1 MSISIDT
8 YCLQC
13 LLRRNIA
20 LAQTLGTEEQAM
32 AFAKEIMKLCINA
45 PEGVSSPWFGPQI
58 ADLLHDMYGL
68 DYDRFRQEKLD
79 SNRFVLERLPAIREK
94 VTNAKDPVFAG
105 LQFAILGNYLD
116 FSALQGQ
123 VSFEKLEEMLD
134 KALEMELDDQVYAYL
149 CRDLRRGGKLVYLT
163 DNAGEIGFDR
173 VLAEAI
179 AAAYPDISVTFCV
192 RGAIAQNDAT
202 REDAAAVGIPFPVI
216 DNGNRVAGTQLDML
230 SEEAAAAQSEA
241 ARVSASDTLTFEQRL
256 ILLVGRSR
264 IGIMFTGALFLLV
277 TAFAALSVGVFASA
291 VFRRTVTATV
301 MAYLLVFLI
310 GVVTLLP
317 MVLGVSYIGSHYDDM
332 YASTMASSVAVIG
345 GADAAASGLSVNAFI
360 YSPAVGLMALIADQ
374 TGLLKSTLMDYSYT
388 MYRIYDYLDFSAI
401 KWENMPFMAGAGLLL
416 DLLAACFVR
425 PREARLRR
433 RSAKK

>member
-32 AFAKEIMKLCINA
+32 AFAKEIMKLYLSA

-58 ADLLHDMYGL
+58 ADLLHEMYGL

-94 VTNAKDPVFAG
+94 VTAAKDPVFAG

-134 KALEMELDDQVYAYL
+134 KALEMELDDQVYADL

-230 SEEAAAAQSEA
+230 SPEAAAALSGADVILAKGMANAETMLGCGYNVYYA
-241 ARVSASDTLTFEQRL
+241 FLVKCQRF
-256 ILLVGRSR
+256 VTRFGKP
-264 IGIMFTGALFLLV
+264 MFTPMLV
-277 TAFAALSVGVFASA
+277 KE
-291 VFRRTVTATV
+291 REP
-301 MAYLLVFLI
+301 I
-310 GVVTLLP
+310 GQNVEK
-317 MVLGVSYIGSHYDDM
+317 
-332 YASTMASSVAVIG
+332 
-345 GADAAASGLSVNAFI
+345 
-360 YSPAVGLMALIADQ
+360 
-374 TGLLKSTLMDYSYT
+374 KSRNL
-388 MYRIYDYLDFSAI
+388 
-401 KWENMPFMAGAGLLL
+401 
-416 DLLAACFVR
+416 
-425 PREARLRR
+425 
-433 RSAKK
+433 

>member
-20 LAQTLGTEEQAM
+20 LAQTLGSEEQAM
-32 AFAKEIMKLCINA
+32 AFAKEIMKLCIAA

-68 DYDRFRQEKLD
+68 DYDRFHQEKLD
-79 SNRFVLERLPAIREK
+79 SNRFVLERLPMIRER
-94 VTNAKDPVFAG
+94 VTGAKDPVLAG

-134 KALEMELDDQVYAYL
+134 KALEMELDGQVYADL

-179 AAAYPDISVTFCV
+179 AAAYPDIFITFCV

-230 SEEAAAAQSEA
+230 SEEAAAALSGADVILAKGMANAETMLGCGYNVYYA
-241 ARVSASDTLTFEQRL
+241 FLVKCQRF
-256 ILLVGRSR
+256 VTRFGKP
-264 IGIMFTGALFLLV
+264 MFTPMLV
-277 TAFAALSVGVFASA
+277 
-291 VFRRTVTATV
+291 
-301 MAYLLVFLI
+301 
-310 GVVTLLP
+310 
-317 MVLGVSYIGSHYDDM
+317 
-332 YASTMASSVAVIG
+332 
-345 GADAAASGLSVNAFI
+345 
-360 YSPAVGLMALIADQ
+360 
-374 TGLLKSTLMDYSYT
+374 K
-388 MYRIYDYLDFSAI
+388 
-401 KWENMPFMAGAGLLL
+401 E
-416 DLLAACFVR
+416 
-425 PREARLRR
+425 RE
-433 RSAKK
+433 

>member
-94 VTNAKDPVFAG
+94 VTAAKDPVFAG

-134 KALEMELDDQVYAYL
+134 KALEMELDEQVYAYF

-179 AAAYPDISVTFCV
+179 VAAYPDISVTFCV

-230 SEEAAAAQSEA
+230 SEEAAAALADADVILAKGMANAETMLGCGYNVYYA
-241 ARVSASDTLTFEQRL
+241 FLVKCQRF
-256 ILLVGRSR
+256 VTRFGKP
-264 IGIMFTGALFLLV
+264 MFTPMLV
-277 TAFAALSVGVFASA
+277 
-291 VFRRTVTATV
+291 
-301 MAYLLVFLI
+301 
-310 GVVTLLP
+310 
-317 MVLGVSYIGSHYDDM
+317 
-332 YASTMASSVAVIG
+332 
-345 GADAAASGLSVNAFI
+345 
-360 YSPAVGLMALIADQ
+360 
-374 TGLLKSTLMDYSYT
+374 K
-388 MYRIYDYLDFSAI
+388 
-401 KWENMPFMAGAGLLL
+401 E
-416 DLLAACFVR
+416 
-425 PREARLRR
+425 RE
-433 RSAKK
+433 

>member
-45 PEGVSSPWFGPQI
+45 PEGVSSPWFGPKI
-58 ADLLHDMYGL
+58 ADLLHEMYGL

-94 VTNAKDPVFAG
+94 VTAAKDPVFAG

-134 KALEMELDDQVYAYL
+134 KALEMELDDQVYADL

-230 SEEAAAAQSEA
+230 SPEAAAALSGADVILAKGMANAETMLGCGYNVYYA
-241 ARVSASDTLTFEQRL
+241 FLVKCQRF
-256 ILLVGRSR
+256 VTRFGKP
-264 IGIMFTGALFLLV
+264 MFTPMLV
-277 TAFAALSVGVFASA
+277 KE
-291 VFRRTVTATV
+291 REP
-301 MAYLLVFLI
+301 I
-310 GVVTLLP
+310 GQNVEK
-317 MVLGVSYIGSHYDDM
+317 
-332 YASTMASSVAVIG
+332 
-345 GADAAASGLSVNAFI
+345 
-360 YSPAVGLMALIADQ
+360 
-374 TGLLKSTLMDYSYT
+374 KSRNL
-388 MYRIYDYLDFSAI
+388 
-401 KWENMPFMAGAGLLL
+401 
-416 DLLAACFVR
+416 
-425 PREARLRR
+425 
-433 RSAKK
+433 

>member
-32 AFAKEIMKLCINA
+32 AFAKEIMKLCIAA
-45 PEGVSSPWFGPQI
+45 PEGVSSSWFGPKI

-79 SNRFVLERLPAIREK
+79 SNHFVLERLPMIRK
-94 VTNAKDPVFAG
+94 RVTEAKDPVFAG

-134 KALEMELDDQVYAYL
+134 KALEMELDDQVYAYF

-179 AAAYPDISVTFCV
+179 VAAYPDISVTFCV

-230 SEEAAAAQSEA
+230 SEEAAA
-241 ARVSASDTLTFEQRL
+241 TLSGADVILAKGMANAETMLGCGYNVYYAFLVKCQRF
-256 ILLVGRSR
+256 VTRFGKP
-264 IGIMFTGALFLLV
+264 MFTPMLV
-277 TAFAALSVGVFASA
+277 
-291 VFRRTVTATV
+291 
-301 MAYLLVFLI
+301 
-310 GVVTLLP
+310 
-317 MVLGVSYIGSHYDDM
+317 
-332 YASTMASSVAVIG
+332 
-345 GADAAASGLSVNAFI
+345 
-360 YSPAVGLMALIADQ
+360 
-374 TGLLKSTLMDYSYT
+374 K
-388 MYRIYDYLDFSAI
+388 
-401 KWENMPFMAGAGLLL
+401 E
-416 DLLAACFVR
+416 
-425 PREARLRR
+425 RE
-433 RSAKK
+433 